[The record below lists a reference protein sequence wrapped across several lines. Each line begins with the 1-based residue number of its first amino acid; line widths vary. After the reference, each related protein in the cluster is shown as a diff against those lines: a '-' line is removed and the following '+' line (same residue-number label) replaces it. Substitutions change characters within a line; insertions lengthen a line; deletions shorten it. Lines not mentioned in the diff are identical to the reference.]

1 MNTNPTRNSDDQE
14 INLGLISDK
23 LGSFFQSI
31 NYFIFRAIQFVL
43 KHIVVL
49 GILVV
54 IGVGV
59 GVLLDKS
66 SKTYDHQIIV
76 KSNFLSTDY
85 LYAKIDLIES
95 KIKER
100 DTLFLKAIG
109 VEDPSKLAFI
119 EIKPI
124 VDIYQFV
131 NSEQNFQILKLMS
144 DDSDVKKI
152 IEDKTTSKNY
162 PYHLISFTTKD
173 YTTRKK
179 TVEPL
184 MKYLNN
190 SVYYNK
196 IQKEYVNNVHEKIK
210 ANDIIIAQIDAFLN
224 GLSRSDAAKD
234 NKLVYYSENSQL
246 NDVIETKD
254 RLLKEQGN
262 NRIDLVNIDQ
272 IEKESNSILNIENKT
287 AVNGKLKFVLPI
299 VFILIYLGIFFFIR
313 FYKTQSLKY
322 ANKQN

>member
-1 MNTNPTRNSDDQE
+1 MSHGNPGHILTPRDQTTYLAGLSGGGWLVGSIYNNNFSSVQTLRDGFPGSSVWKFGNS
-14 INLGLISDK
+14 
-23 LGSFFQSI
+23 
-31 NYFIFRAIQFVL
+31 IFE
-43 KHIVVL
+43 
-49 GILVV
+49 G
-54 IGVGV
+54 
-59 GVLLDKS
+59 
-66 SKTYDHQIIV
+66 
-76 KSNFLSTDY
+76 
-85 LYAKIDLIES
+85 
-95 KIKER
+95 
-100 DTLFLKAIG
+100 
-109 VEDPSKLAFI
+109 P
-119 EIKPI
+119 
-124 VDIYQFV
+124 
-131 NSEQNFQILKLMS
+131 EQNFQILKLMS

-246 NDVIETKD
+246 NDVIEIKD

-287 AVNGKLKFVLPI
+287 AVNGKLKFVLP
-299 VFILIYLGIFFFIR
+299 FILVLIYLGIFFFIR
-313 FYKTQSLKY
+313 FYKAQSLKY
-322 ANKQN
+322 ENKQN